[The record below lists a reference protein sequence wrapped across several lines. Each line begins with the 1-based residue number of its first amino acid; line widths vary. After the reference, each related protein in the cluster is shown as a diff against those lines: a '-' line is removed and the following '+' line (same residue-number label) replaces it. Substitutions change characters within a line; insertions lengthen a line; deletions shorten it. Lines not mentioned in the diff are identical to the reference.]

1 MDLGT
6 LVAAPSAWRGVV
18 VWDLAVGSTVAVAW
32 EASAVAKPKALP
44 CLREPNK
51 VRNRQKSQAPI
62 WSRNR
67 WLHFLDGGRRSYPF
81 RTYSPGPEASDHL
94 THEQASLLDFG
105 ECQSTIKLLPFAA
118 SNYRPGASQ
127 DAQMLR
133 EIGLRDAQR

>member
-1 MDLGT
+1 VDLGT
-6 LVAAPSAWRGVV
+6 LGAVPSAWRGVV

-67 WLHFLDGGRRSYPF
+67 WLHFLDGGRRLYPF
-81 RTYSPGPEASDHL
+81 PNLFTWTGRRRTTLRMSR
-94 THEQASLLDFG
+94 QACLISG
-105 ECQSTIKLLPFAA
+105 NAK
-118 SNYRPGASQ
+118 
-127 DAQMLR
+127 AQ
-133 EIGLRDAQR
+133 